1 MQRPD
6 AAQQVC
12 SRRGAVTRVA
22 QAAVAACLPCTGL
35 PGCSSLPVK
44 IGFLG
49 GLTGPTA
56 DLGVAG
62 RDSTLLAVEQLNQR
76 GGLRG
81 KPVELV
87 AYDDRQQPKV
97 LPELAGHI
105 RQAGLMGMVG
115 PMTSSMAAVWIP
127 LANEMGLTTVSPTV
141 TSSDFTGKD
150 DHFFRVCST
159 TREYAYISADH
170 HMRTGHPLSLIHI

>member
-1 MQRPD
+1 M
-6 AAQQVC
+6 
-12 SRRGAVTRVA
+12 
-22 QAAVAACLPCTGL
+22 
-35 PGCSSLPVK
+35 PVK

-87 AYDDRQQPKV
+87 AFDDRQQPKA

-115 PMTSSMAAVWIP
+115 PMTSSMAAVS
-127 LANEMGLTTVSPTV
+127 ASSSNVVTVC
-141 TSSDFTGKD
+141 G
-150 DHFFRVCST
+150 
-159 TREYAYISADH
+159 
-170 HMRTGHPLSLIHI
+170 